1 METTLR
7 SESLLSKIAK
17 RYQQSSLL
25 EERLR
30 WLGNIVDHLKEHHN
44 VAPED
49 IVSLQCAT
57 MAGSFGG
64 FAVNMVRIFN
74 GVETARH
81 GVMVRNYHDL
91 DEHPELIAFA
101 GYAFENGPVHLR
113 KNKPS
118 VTSNVS

>member
-17 RYQQSSLL
+17 RHQQSPQL

-30 WLGNIVDHLKEHHN
+30 WLGNIIDHLKEQHK
-44 VAPED
+44 VASED

-64 FAVNMVRIFN
+64 FAVSMVRIFN
-74 GVETARH
+74 GVEAARH
-81 GVMVRNYHDL
+81 GVIVRNYHDL
-91 DEHPELIAFA
+91 DEHPELIAFE
-101 GYAFENGPVHLR
+101 GYAFKNGPVHLR
-113 KNKPS
+113 KNKPP
-118 VTSNVS
+118 VTSGIS